1 MAPELQFDLD
11 TRHRASDVRWA
22 SVLTSRWIVFILL
35 ISLVCA
41 AAGWTTL
48 YLSET
53 LGVIDVHLAW
63 LLGVSLATTGLAGF
77 WLLLFAFGATHYPYH
92 PPPFTVSQL
101 LEHGG
106 NAADAATF
114 AALQRLTPHANR
126 PTLEH
131 LPEFFEEL
139 LKSAEVANLLARLEL
154 SPVTLWQLIIN
165 SILPELTWSQLAEGA
180 LKVAA
185 SMNEAYL
192 HPLHF
197 LAVAVLH
204 PALKNDLRKLE
215 YTEKDL
221 AFALWWQI
229 ALAEQHRRKARWWSK
244 EQLLDFTG
252 IGLSWASGYTPF
264 VDQFSRVPPGN
275 AWDVPLGHE
284 EQVEALINALAR
296 ARQSNVLLVGQ
307 PGSGRLGVIKEV
319 ARRVEGSRAHEAL
332 RGDRLMYIHVGQ
344 LLGIAG
350 SGPEQL
356 ATISQALTEMER
368 AGNVIAIIDGIGSIL
383 GGGEGSAT
391 NLTDVIMPFFS
402 SNKVRVVVI
411 MSNDEYHARFRNNAD
426 LMELFEVVQVDPL
439 TPEQTLQLLALTA
452 EVWERRTGVFLLYKT
467 LRAIVRSTA
476 TIMPEI
482 PFPEKAFDVLEEA
495 LVVMQE
501 GRGQT
506 LSETQVNDIISRKI
520 GFNIGKLAASEKS
533 HLLNLEDFIHARVV
547 NQEKGVAAVA
557 RAMIRAR
564 AGVSS
569 GKRPIGTFLFL
580 GPTGVGKTETA
591 KALAEAYFGSEDYMQ
606 RLDMSEY
613 QGPDAIGRLIG
624 TPRNPTGALTSVIAD
639 HPFTVLL
646 LDEFEKAD
654 RQVHLLFLQVFDE
667 GHITDVRRRR
677 FSFNHAIIV
686 ATSNA
691 GAEFIREN
699 ISPEGKLPEKFD
711 DTLREHILKQDLFR
725 PELVNRFDGVI
736 TFTPLSK
743 EHIQKVATLMLRK
756 LNKQLDEQHG
766 LTVKVTP
773 DLINFLVSIGYNP
786 EFGARP
792 MQRAIQNT
800 VEYAVAQKILR
811 GEAEPGQELVLHSSE
826 LSKIQIPG

>member
-1 MAPELQFDLD
+1 MSPEHPFELNTKDYSGEVRLENFLTSTFIVLLLLLSLLATTAGWATWYLTDFTGLLDLD
-11 TRHRASDVRWA
+11 
-22 SVLTSRWIVFILL
+22 LP
-35 ISLVCA
+35 
-41 AAGWTTL
+41 
-48 YLSET
+48 
-53 LGVIDVHLAW
+53 W
-63 LLGVSLATTGLAGF
+63 LLGASVISTGLTGF
-77 WLLLFAFGATHYPYH
+77 WLLLFAFGSTWYPFRK
-92 PPPFTVSQL
+92 PKLTVQQL
-101 LEHGG
+101 LQHGG

-114 AALQRLTPHANR
+114 AALERLTPHTNKSAPER
-126 PTLEH
+126 

-139 LKSAEVANLLARLEL
+139 LESPEATNVLARLEL
-154 SPVTLWQLIIN
+154 SATTIWNLIT
-165 SILPELTWSQLAEGA
+165 SRVLPELTWENLAKESA
-180 LKVAA
+180 KIAV
-185 SMNEAYL
+185 SMNESYL

-197 LAVAVLH
+197 LAAVLLH
-204 PALKNDLRKLE
+204 PSLKNDLRKLE

-221 AFALWWQI
+221 AFVLWWQI
-229 ALAEQHRRKARWWSK
+229 ALDEQHHQQARWWSR

-252 IGLSWASGYTPF
+252 IGLGWASGFTPF

-275 AWDVPLGHE
+275 PWDVPLGHE
-284 EQVEALINALAR
+284 EQVEALLNALAR

-307 PGSGRLGVIKEV
+307 PGSGRLGIIKEI
-319 ARRVEGSRAHEAL
+319 ARRIDGSRANEVL
-332 RGDRLMYIHVGQ
+332 KGDRIMYIHVGQ

-350 SGPEQL
+350 SGPQQL
-356 ATISQALTEMER
+356 ATISQALNEMER
-368 AGNVIAIIDGIGSIL
+368 AGNIIAIIDGIGSIL
-383 GGGEGSAT
+383 GGGEGSAA

-439 TPEQTLQLLALTA
+439 SPDQTMQLLALTA
-452 EVWERRTGVFLLYKT
+452 ESWERRTGIFLPYKT
-467 LRAIVRSTA
+467 LRAIVRSTS

-495 LVVMQE
+495 LVIIQRDKGE
-501 GRGQT
+501 ILTEAQA
-506 LSETQVNDIISRKI
+506 NNIISRKI
-520 GFNIGKLAASEKS
+520 GFNIGKLQATEKS
-533 HLLNLEDFIHARVV
+533 HLLNLEDYIHARVV
-547 NQEKGVAAVA
+547 NQENGVAAVA

-591 KALAEAYFGSEDYMQ
+591 KALAEAYFGSEEYLQ

-624 TPRNPTGALTSVIAD
+624 TQRNPTGALTSIIAD

-691 GAEFIREN
+691 GAEYIRQS
-699 ISPEGKLPEKFD
+699 ITPEGKLPENFEGS
-711 DTLREHILKQDLFR
+711 LREHILTKDLFR

-743 EHIQKVATLMLRK
+743 EHIQKVANLMLRK
-756 LNKQLDEQHG
+756 LNKQLDEHHG

-773 DLINFLVSIGYNP
+773 DLIDFLVSIGYNP

-800 VEYAVAQKILR
+800 VEYAVAQRILR
-811 GEAEPGQELVLHSSE
+811 GEAEAGQELILHSSE

>member
-1 MAPELQFDLD
+1 MDSFSFKLN
-11 TRHRASDVRWA
+11 TRHRASEVRWKKI
-22 SVLTSRWIVFILL
+22 LTARWIVFFLL
-35 ISLVCA
+35 LSLLVTLA
-41 AAGWTTL
+41 AWVTL
-48 YLSET
+48 YLAEV
-53 LGVIDVHLAW
+53 LGVLDFHPAW
-63 LLGVSLATTGLAGF
+63 LLGVSFLSFGLTGF
-77 WLLLFAFGATHYPYH
+77 WLLLFAFGSTYYPYRR
-92 PPPFTVSQL
+92 PPQTVSQL
-101 LEHGG
+101 LQQGG
-106 NAADAATF
+106 NAADTATF
-114 AALQRLTPHANR
+114 QALQRLVPFTNHATSENV
-126 PTLEH
+126 PDFFAALLES
-131 LPEFFEEL
+131 PE
-139 LKSAEVANLLARLEL
+139 VGNVLARLEL
-154 SPVTLWQLIIN
+154 SPEAVWQII
-165 SILPELTWSQLAEGA
+165 STKILPGLTWTQVVEEA
-180 LKVAA
+180 LKIAA
-185 SMNEAYL
+185 SMNESYL
-192 HPLHF
+192 HSLHF
-197 LAVAVLH
+197 LAVVGLH

-215 YTEKDL
+215 YTEKDI

-229 ALAEQHRRKARWWSK
+229 ALDKQHRQKARWWSR

-252 IGLSWASGYTPF
+252 IGRGWASGFTPF

-275 AWDVPLGHE
+275 PWDVPLGHE
-284 EQVEALINALAR
+284 EQVEALLNALAR

-307 PGSGRLGVIKEV
+307 PGSGRLGVVKEV
-319 ARRVEGSRAHEAL
+319 ARRVESGHTNEAL
-332 RGDRLMYIHVGQ
+332 IGQRIMYIHVGQ

-356 ATISQALTEMER
+356 STISQALNEMER

-383 GGGEGSAT
+383 GLGEGSA

-411 MSNDEYHARFRNNAD
+411 MSSDEYHDRFRNNAD

-439 TPEQTLQLLALTA
+439 TPEQTMQLLALTA
-452 EVWERRTGVFLLYKT
+452 EVWERRTDVFLVYKT
-467 LRAIVRSTA
+467 IRAIVRSTS

-482 PFPEKAFDVLEEA
+482 PFPEKAFDVLEES
-495 LVVMQE
+495 LVVIQKDK
-501 GRGQT
+501 GQILT
-506 LSETQVNDIISRKI
+506 EAQVNDIISRKI
-520 GFNIGKLAASEKS
+520 GFNIGKLAATEKS
-533 HLLNLEDFIHARVV
+533 HLLNLEDYIHARVV

-591 KALAEAYFGSEDYMQ
+591 KALAEAYFGSEDYLQ
-606 RLDMSEY
+606 RLDMSEF

-624 TPRNPTGALTSVIAD
+624 TPRNPTGALTSIIAD

-654 RQVHLLFLQVFDE
+654 RNVHLLFLQVFDE
-667 GHITDVRRRR
+667 GHITDIRRRR
-677 FSFNHAIIV
+677 YSFNHAIIV

-691 GAEFIREN
+691 GAEYIRQN
-699 ISPEGKLPEKFD
+699 VSPQGTLPENFEKD
-711 DTLREHILKQDLFR
+711 LREHILQKDLFR

-736 TFTPLSK
+736 TFTPLSR
-743 EHIQKVATLMLRK
+743 EHIQKIAALMLRK

-766 LTVKVTP
+766 LTVKITP
-773 DLINFLVSIGYNP
+773 DLIDFLVSIGYNP

-792 MQRAIQNT
+792 MLRAIQNT

-811 GEAEPGQELVLHSSE
+811 GEVEAGQEITLHSSK